1 MKNFKFFPK
10 NEPGLVLNL
19 FLIFGENPASCSY
32 KLCSY
37 KKKNVY
43 LKKANLRDGESI
55 ADDERL
61 ESVVIHFEKSFRVE
75 NFFRVHVDLTQAL
88 LRQLFLVV
96 EFRLNGE
103 REKAELN

>member
-1 MKNFKFFPK
+1 MKNDRDNDINVLDD
-10 NEPGLVLNL
+10 NESNVVSITPESQLNKTIL
-19 FLIFGENPASCSY
+19 HNSP
-32 KLCSY
+32 
-37 KKKNVY
+37 Y

-96 EFRLNGE
+96 EFRLKGW
-103 REKAELN
+103 RKGKS